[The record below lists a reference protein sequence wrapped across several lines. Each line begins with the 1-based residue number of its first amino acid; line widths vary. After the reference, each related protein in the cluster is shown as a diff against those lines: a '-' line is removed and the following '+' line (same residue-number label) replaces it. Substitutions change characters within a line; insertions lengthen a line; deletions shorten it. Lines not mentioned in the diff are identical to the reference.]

1 MERLADQGSLRLSA
15 EAGER
20 EEQTSRYSYD
30 SRPGHRAQ
38 TWGRNQRNEGGED
51 EKSRAEIAVNLR
63 LDGPTREDPNPC
75 QRAQNMIG
83 VTGK

>member
-1 MERLADQGSLRLSA
+1 MVDQGSLRLSA

-20 EEQTSRYSYD
+20 GADIQILIRFETRTPRTNMGSE
-30 SRPGHRAQ
+30 PE
-38 TWGRNQRNEGGED
+38 NEGGED